1 MIEHQVSQ
9 SRFSRGMT
17 PIRPSRPVY
26 GTAARCTCG
35 ASFRSNWAPSAGGAR
50 DVKAWFKDHVGA
62 GVAAAAADFDKFAV
76 KRLIIWV
83 IDDGTSAAFAA
94 LFSRVRF
101 VANRDARLAE
111 IEATELASAGFA
123 AVITGDLTTADRTAR
138 ELFDRWPHG
147 ASSLELP
154 SAVPMI
160 RLQQCGTFHR
170 DGEPCGFT
178 LTPCS
183 GNPAG

>member
-1 MIEHQVSQ
+1 
-9 SRFSRGMT
+9 MT

-35 ASFRSNWAPSAGGAR
+35 ASFRTNYAPSAGGTR
-50 DVKAWFKDHVGA
+50 NVKAWTKEHAEVGLL
-62 GVAAAAADFDKFAV
+62 GSVGWFDKYAV
-76 KRLIIWV
+76 KRLILWV
-83 IDDGTSAAFAA
+83 IDDGSSAAFAA
-94 LFSRVRF
+94 LFTRIVSI
-101 VANRDARLAE
+101 ANRDNVLAG
-111 IEATELASAGFA
+111 IEATELASAGHAALFA
-123 AVITGDLTTADRTAR
+123 GDLTTADRTAR